1 MTMADILIVDDKAS
15 LSTMLREALEA
26 QGHQARTAAGGGEA
40 LLALKKRPADL
51 VLTDLKMP
59 GLDGLELTREVKARW
74 PETAVVVMTAFGGVE
89 DAVEAMRLGAANFL
103 AKPFSLDALKVIVDK
118 ALTLGALAGEN
129 KALRARLAEGYR
141 FDGVLGAGP
150 KARRLHQLVAKVAAG
165 DGAVLITGESGT
177 GKELVA
183 RAIHMNSARAAGPFV
198 AVNCAALAPGLVESE
213 LFGHE
218 RGAFTGAVGRR
229 QGRFELAHGG
239 TLLLDEVGDLPLDVQ
254 VKLLRV
260 LQERCVE
267 RVGSSALLPV
277 DVRLAAA
284 THCDLAGLVKQ
295 GRFREDL
302 YFRLAVLPIHLPPL
316 RQRQEDLQG
325 LASHLLARLRPGP
338 QPPRLSP
345 EALKR
350 LKAHAWP
357 GNIRELENVLQRA
370 LLLCG
375 ADGLIKPSH
384 LPPELD
390 ARPSRGA
397 SGFNQQV
404 EALERRLLAQA
415 LRQAKGSQ
423 SAAAAALGLSR
434 PLLIYKLKKFQLSPA
449 DYKPPKGRKA

>member
-1 MTMADILIVDDKAS
+1 MADILIVDDKAS
-15 LSTMLREALEA
+15 LRSMLREALTA
-26 QGHQARTAAGGGEA
+26 QGHGVRVAGGGSEA
-40 LLALKKRPADL
+40 LVALKKQPADL

-74 PETAVVVMTAFGGVE
+74 PATAVVVMTAFGGVE
-89 DAVEAMRLGAANFL
+89 TAVEAMRLGAANFL
-103 AKPFSLDALKVIVDK
+103 AKPFSLDALQIIVDK
-118 ALTLGALAGEN
+118 VLAVGALAGEN
-129 KALRARLAEGYR
+129 RALRARLAEGYR
-141 FDGVLGAGP
+141 FEGVLGDGP

-198 AVNCAALAPGLVESE
+198 AVNCAALASGLVESE

-239 TLLLDEVGDLPLDVQ
+239 TLLLDEVGDLPPDVQ

-260 LQERCVE
+260 LQERSIE
-267 RVGSSALLPV
+267 RVGSSAPLPV

-284 THCDLAGLVKQ
+284 THCDLAALVKD
-295 GRFREDL
+295 GRFRQDL
-302 YFRLAVLPIHLPPL
+302 YFRLVVLPIHLPPL
-316 RQRQEDLQG
+316 RQRLEDLES
-325 LASHLLARLRPGP
+325 LAAHLLKRLRPGLAT
-338 QPPRLSP
+338 PRLSP
-345 EALKR
+345 EAVKR

-370 LLLCG
+370 LMAVG
-375 ADGLIKPSH
+375 PDGCIKPQH
-384 LPPELD
+384 LPAELD
-390 ARPSRGA
+390 AKAPRGK
-397 SGFNQQV
+397 GDFNQQV
-404 EALERRLLAQA
+404 ESLERRLLERA
-415 LRQAKGSQ
+415 LREAQGSQ

-434 PLLIYKLKKFQLSPA
+434 PLLIYKLKKFGLVPA
-449 DYKPPKGRKA
+449 DFKPAKGRGR